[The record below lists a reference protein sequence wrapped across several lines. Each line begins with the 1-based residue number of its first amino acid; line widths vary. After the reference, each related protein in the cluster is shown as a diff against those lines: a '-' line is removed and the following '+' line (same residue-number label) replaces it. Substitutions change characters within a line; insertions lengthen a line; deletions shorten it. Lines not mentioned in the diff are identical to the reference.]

1 MAKYDSPRKSVPTRA
16 SAAALSP
23 QFNYVPTVCRTAL
36 DEDAWRKA
44 QADLPAAG
52 PSVAPVSSVQNAVA
66 SAMSNMEFLGADD
79 DEPLPVPEMGVPK
92 ETQIVARRVVPP
104 PIPAVARSK
113 APFDPMA
120 MLEAATVWGK
130 PRRDR

>member
-1 MAKYDSPRKSVPTRA
+1 MRA
-16 SAAALSP
+16 SATALSP

-36 DEDAWRKA
+36 DEDAWREA
-44 QADLPAAG
+44 QPDLPPAA

-66 SAMSNMEFLGADD
+66 SAMSNIEIFGADD

-92 ETQIVARRVVPP
+92 ETQIVARRAVPP
-104 PIPAVARSK
+104 PVPAAARPK
-113 APFDPMA
+113 APIDTMA

-130 PRRDR
+130 PRADR

>member
-1 MAKYDSPRKSVPTRA
+1 MGKYDSPRKSVATRA

-36 DEDAWRKA
+36 DEDAWREA
-44 QADLPAAG
+44 RPSLPAAA
-52 PSVAPVSSVQNAVA
+52 PSVAPVSSVQSAGA
-66 SAMSNMEFLGADD
+66 SPLSNIELYGADD

-104 PIPAVARSK
+104 PIPAAARPK
-113 APFDPMA
+113 APIDTMA

-130 PRRDR
+130 PRTGR